1 MLIDGALQ
9 LKWMQA
15 MGGGVC
21 EKALKLNYMCVKK
34 LFLFFYSDFV
44 LHQVT
49 VAYEFLTGAEN
60 WETLVLKAPRP
71 NNIKDII

>member
-1 MLIDGALQ
+1 
-9 LKWMQA
+9 MQA
-15 MGGGVC
+15 MGEGVY
-21 EKALKLNYMCVKK
+21 EKARKLNCMSVMK

-44 LHQVT
+44 LYQLT

-60 WETLVLKAPRP
+60 RETLVLKAPRP

>member
-1 MLIDGALQ
+1 
-9 LKWMQA
+9 MQA
-15 MGGGVC
+15 MGEGVY
-21 EKALKLNYMCVKK
+21 EKARKLNCMCVMK

-44 LHQVT
+44 LYQLT

-60 WETLVLKAPRP
+60 RETLVLKAPRP